1 MKRLLC
7 ISKPPKNFSMPMID
21 QRIIVAIDTFDLETA
36 NTILDK
42 LDPSLCIIKIGSV
55 VFNTLGKSFLKDA
68 SSRGFKIFLDLKLHD
83 IPNTVHETI
92 LGFHDLS
99 IDMLTVHLS
108 GGEDMLKKAMLAG
121 KSINAK
127 VIGVSILTSLKESDT
142 LMLFNNNLDTQIA
155 NLFKIAVKTNLDGV
169 VCSPLELEMANTILD
184 TNSIKITPGIRD
196 IKVADDQARTLS
208 AKEAIEKGA
217 TFIVIGRP
225 ITQAEDVSTA
235 LKTFTD
241 SIHD

>member
-1 MKRLLC
+1 MTD
-7 ISKPPKNFSMPMID
+7 P
-21 QRIIVAIDTFDLETA
+21 RIIVAIDTYDFQEA
-36 NTILDK
+36 NVILDQ
-42 LDPSLCIIKIGSV
+42 LDPDLCRIKIGSV
-55 VFNTLGKSFLKDA
+55 VFNSLGKSFLKEV

-92 LGFHDLS
+92 LGFHDCS

-196 IKVADDQARTLS
+196 IKAADDQARTLS

>member
-1 MKRLLC
+1 MTD
-7 ISKPPKNFSMPMID
+7 P
-21 QRIIVAIDTFDLETA
+21 RIIIAIDTYDLQEA
-36 NTILDK
+36 NVILDQ
-42 LDPSLCIIKIGSV
+42 LDPDLCRIKIGSI
-55 VFNTLGKSFLKDA
+55 VFNSLGKLFLKEVF
-68 SSRGFKIFLDLKLHD
+68 SRGFKIFLDLKLHD

-92 LGFHDLS
+92 LGFHDCS
-99 IDMLTVHLS
+99 IDMLTIHLS

-155 NLFKIAVKTNLDGV
+155 NLFKMAVKTNLDGV

-196 IKVADDQARTLS
+196 IKAADDQARTLS